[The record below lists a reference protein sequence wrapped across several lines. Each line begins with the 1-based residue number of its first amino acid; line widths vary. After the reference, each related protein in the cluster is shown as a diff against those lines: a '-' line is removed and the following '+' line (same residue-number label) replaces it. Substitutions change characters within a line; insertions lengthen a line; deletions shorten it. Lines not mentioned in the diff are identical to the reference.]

1 VLYILVSV
9 EFEFRTYQI
18 NEDEDPVWNQPTLV
32 LRKPLT
38 VDIMVDLNT
47 ENLSASGMFD
57 INNV

>member
-1 VLYILVSV
+1 MLYILVSV

-18 NEDEDPVWNQPTLV
+18 NEDENPVRNQPTLV
-32 LRKPLT
+32 LSRPLT

-47 ENLSASGMFD
+47 ENLSASGMFG